1 MHFDYRSK
9 YPMYYHIMYVE
20 IHYLEKLNKNEFKTV
35 KIKKG
40 QPNKKKTK
48 IVLYVISKGRKPN
61 KNIRKE
67 IARGSFC

>member
-1 MHFDYRSK
+1 
-9 YPMYYHIMYVE
+9 MYYHIMYVE

-40 QPNKKKTK
+40 QPNKKNTK

-67 IARGSFC
+67 MREVVFVSFIVYIKK

>member
-1 MHFDYRSK
+1 
-9 YPMYYHIMYVE
+9 MYYHIMYVE

-40 QPNKKKTK
+40 QPNKKKENQ
-48 IVLYVISKGRKPN
+48 IVLYIISKGRKPN

-67 IARGSFC
+67 MREVVFVSFIVYIKK